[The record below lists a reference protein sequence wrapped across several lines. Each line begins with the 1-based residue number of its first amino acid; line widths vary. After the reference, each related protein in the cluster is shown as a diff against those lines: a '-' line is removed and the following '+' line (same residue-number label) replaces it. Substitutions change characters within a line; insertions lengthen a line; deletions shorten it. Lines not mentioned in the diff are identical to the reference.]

1 MPIIPKFP
9 LEMIVSTVLPVLVVA
24 RSTNDPGCGSLE
36 ASDDGK
42 LRGIENTK
50 EQRSL
55 GTFDKS
61 CQEVF

>member
-1 MPIIPKFP
+1 
-9 LEMIVSTVLPVLVVA
+9 MIVSTVLPALVVA

-36 ASDDGK
+36 PSDDGK